1 MLDPRFKNICLGLH
15 SFVVN
20 KVFLYD
26 RKSLYHMLLKF
37 YHHLDAFAKNGNDFT
52 NKGIDEDCNLNI
64 FEMIASISQLAKE
77 LINKKL
83 LI

>member
-1 MLDPRFKNICLGLH
+1 
-15 SFVVN
+15 
-20 KVFLYD
+20 
-26 RKSLYHMLLKF
+26 MLLKF
-37 YHHLDAFAKNGNDFT
+37 YHHLHAFAKNGNGFT

-64 FEMIASISQLAKE
+64 FEMIASISELAKE

>member
-1 MLDPRFKNICLGLH
+1 MLRS
-15 SFVVN
+15 SFIGCEQGVSI
-20 KVFLYD
+20 FEEYD

-37 YHHLDAFAKNGNDFT
+37 YHHLHAFAKNGNGFT

-64 FEMIASISQLAKE
+64 FEMIASISELAKE